1 LQPWKFI
8 VITDPVMRQK
18 LFPRIQAASCPMA
31 GFKPNE
37 YDEILGLTAKGF
49 GSVVCCA
56 AGYRDVADKY
66 AAHKK
71 VRFKRDDVIQIV

>member
-1 LQPWKFI
+1 
-8 VITDPVMRQK
+8 
-18 LFPRIQAASCPMA
+18 MA

-37 YDEILGLTAKGF
+37 YVEILGLTAKGF